1 MNEQKFEQE
10 LAKHVAQ
17 IEALPAAERE
27 SLELLVDET
36 FKRQQEFSEMF
47 NNMGEAIDFVRVAI
61 KYLLFDLE
69 ATRREKQQLLG
80 MLRDSTAQ
88 PDGEAVEE

>member
-1 MNEQKFEQE
+1 MKEQTFEQK
-10 LAKHVAQ
+10 LAEHMAQ
-17 IEALPAAERE
+17 IEAFPVAERE
-27 SLELLVDET
+27 SLELLAEQTVR
-36 FKRQQEFSEMF
+36 RQQELSEWR
-47 NNMGEAIDFVRVAI
+47 NNMGETIDYVRIGI

-88 PDGEAVEE
+88 PDQDAVEE